1 MPKFKLPSILT
12 PSKKKDEANSRWG
25 RSASMSQDDFMRK
38 DACLVV
44 DEQDQLTGTENKYN
58 CHRFTPQQPR
68 GKLHRAFSVF
78 LFDLKGRLLLQQRA
92 ASKITFPKV
101 WTNTCCSHP
110 LSGFQPSEIDTP
122 EDVATGTVQ
131 GIKRAA
137 IRKLEHELG
146 IPSTQVPI
154 EKFKFLTRLHYWAA
168 DTITHGPTSE
178 WGEHEIDYV
187 LFLQVPSTS
196 LSIKPN
202 PDEVDATQFVT
213 LPELQRLMH
222 PSSGL
227 LWSPWFKIIAE
238 RFLPQWWAD
247 LSTTLTTNVHFD
259 PITIHRFDPPVEH
272 MGGGGSAGPFLGSPP
287 PPLAAAALAAATSNG
302 NGYRDNSK
310 KQGAYGKVKSHSE
323 SVFSQL
329 LRIDEVFCALR
340 VKFAHPFPEVDMG
353 QKSNEDVRF
362 CNYILGKVSRS
373 FAAVIRQLPKG
384 LCLETVVFYLVLRA
398 LDTVEDDMEAFVAD
412 PSVKI
417 QHLRSFYQVALEDP
431 SWTLKGV
438 GKGDEARLLE
448 EFNRVVRV
456 FKSLAPEMQ
465 EVIGDITRRM
475 GNGMADFVDKD
486 LGQGTVGV
494 KEYDLYCHYVAGLV
508 GEGLTR
514 MFASSGFERADLA
527 TTSEELSNS
536 MGLFLQK
543 TNIIRDYLEDF
554 VDGRAFWP
562 QEVWKLYAPSYP
574 GTSPSLGAFAAPE
587 NRKKGLACLDHLV
600 TNALTHVPHCLD
612 YMSRLKTTEI
622 FRFCAIPQVMA
633 IATLEKVYHNPDVF
647 TGVVKIRKGLACKL
661 ILEAS
666 TMGELFACFENFAGK
681 IAEKARAQQQE
692 DGGREGGMAGET
704 VKLCEE
710 IKKLCSGQGGS
721 EERRRRGCAGKQGT
735 YLAVV
740 LTIVIVPLLAWFVRG
755 GAEGGFLGRLSD
767 GPAGLLGTDYV
778 RMAILVVASLVVTFG
793 LSYMVVN
800 IWAPQEGKWKEMGRT
815 VGRSS
820 GGKKLK

>member
-1 MPKFKLPSILT
+1 
-12 PSKKKDEANSRWG
+12 
-25 RSASMSQDDFMRK
+25 
-38 DACLVV
+38 
-44 DEQDQLTGTENKYN
+44 
-58 CHRFTPQQPR
+58 
-68 GKLHRAFSVF
+68 
-78 LFDLKGRLLLQQRA
+78 
-92 ASKITFPKV
+92 
-101 WTNTCCSHP
+101 
-110 LSGFQPSEIDTP
+110 
-122 EDVATGTVQ
+122 
-131 GIKRAA
+131 
-137 IRKLEHELG
+137 
-146 IPSTQVPI
+146 
-154 EKFKFLTRLHYWAA
+154 
-168 DTITHGPTSE
+168 
-178 WGEHEIDYV
+178 
-187 LFLQVPSTS
+187 
-196 LSIKPN
+196 
-202 PDEVDATQFVT
+202 
-213 LPELQRLMH
+213 
-222 PSSGL
+222 
-227 LWSPWFKIIAE
+227 
-238 RFLPQWWAD
+238 
-247 LSTTLTTNVHFD
+247 
-259 PITIHRFDPPVEH
+259 
-272 MGGGGSAGPFLGSPP
+272 
-287 PPLAAAALAAATSNG
+287 
-302 NGYRDNSK
+302 
-310 KQGAYGKVKSHSE
+310 
-323 SVFSQL
+323 
-329 LRIDEVFCALR
+329 
-340 VKFAHPFPEVDMG
+340 
-353 QKSNEDVRF
+353 
-362 CNYILGKVSRS
+362 
-373 FAAVIRQLPKG
+373 
-384 LCLETVVFYLVLRA
+384 
-398 LDTVEDDMEAFVAD
+398 
-412 PSVKI
+412 
-417 QHLRSFYQVALEDP
+417 
-431 SWTLKGV
+431 
-438 GKGDEARLLE
+438 
-448 EFNRVVRV
+448 
-456 FKSLAPEMQ
+456 
-465 EVIGDITRRM
+465 
-475 GNGMADFVDKD
+475 
-486 LGQGTVGV
+486 
-494 KEYDLYCHYVAGLV
+494 
-508 GEGLTR
+508 
-514 MFASSGFERADLA
+514 
-527 TTSEELSNS
+527 